1 MAVYG
6 HQSWR
11 TIGGVIS
18 LLGLVGCTGPAVT
31 TQALLPARYLEA
43 VRYRNVAVLPIAG
56 PEGYALAAEIET
68 RLKDLWVEGRPYFS
82 VRAPESLPA
91 QLPSDPGELARWA
104 RRFGVEGLYTGAVTV
119 ADVDDQS
126 YTEQRRECVQWEEK
140 KCVRYESFPVY
151 CIERKATFVF
161 IPRLIDV
168 ATGQV
173 VYSRDIQ
180 GTAARR
186 ACPDRRETL
195 PTPGE
200 LLRMARQRALDEF
213 LTDVAPRYA
222 VVRIPLMTDEEA
234 VLDPVAQGL
243 LKEGVRWARDG
254 RLDRACES
262 WRRAYER
269 VPSAVPVLYNLGV
282 CAEATGDLQQALT
295 WFTRAARS
303 GGDDRRVR
311 EALERVR
318 RRLEAEAAVQ
328 P

>member
-1 MAVYG
+1 MAVCR
-6 HQSWR
+6 HHSWW

-18 LLGLVGCTGPAVT
+18 LLGVLGCAGPAVK
-31 TQALLPARYLEA
+31 TQVLLPARYPEA
-43 VRYRNVAVLPIAG
+43 VQYRNVVVLPMAG
-56 PEGYALAAEIET
+56 PEGYALTAEIEA

-91 QLPSDPGELARWA
+91 QLSGDPGELARWA
-104 RRFGVEGLYTGAVTV
+104 RRFGVDGLYTGTVTV
-119 ADVDDQS
+119 ADVDDQP
-126 YTEQRRECVQWEEK
+126 YTEQRRECVQWEGK
-140 KCVRYESFPVY
+140 KCVRYESVPVY
-151 CIERKATFVF
+151 CIERKAIFVF

-168 ATGQV
+168 ATGRV
-173 VYSRDIQ
+173 VYSRDIR

-200 LLRMARQRALDEF
+200 LLRAARQRALDEF

-234 VLDPVAQGL
+234 VPDPEARGL
-243 LKEGVRWARDG
+243 LEEGVRWARNG
-254 RLDRACES
+254 RLDRACED

-269 VPSAVPVLYNLGV
+269 APSAVPVLYNLGV
-282 CAEATGDLQQALT
+282 CAEATGDLREALS
-295 WFTRAARS
+295 WFTQAARQA
-303 GGDDRRVR
+303 GDDRRVR
-311 EALERVR
+311 EAIERVR
-318 RRLEAEAAVQ
+318 QRMEAEAAVQ